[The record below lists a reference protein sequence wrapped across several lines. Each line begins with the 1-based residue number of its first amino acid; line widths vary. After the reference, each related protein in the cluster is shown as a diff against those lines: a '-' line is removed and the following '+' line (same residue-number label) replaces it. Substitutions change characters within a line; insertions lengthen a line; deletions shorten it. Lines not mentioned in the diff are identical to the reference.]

1 MNFKIPFA
9 LLGIIALEVLISFLL
24 ALKYDCLFDFDYIC
38 YNVLGTCKNF
48 MTLLNYILIGSYVI
62 NYIINDINEDED
74 LKEII
79 CDVIVKKLQK
89 KSEEDS
95 ENDSIEDL
103 TEDSSEGS
111 LHESDIIYED
121 SIKSESEISEED
133 PKEENETSELKQRN
147 IQDRIDEIDIDKS
160 IKDFSDMIQIIVEN
174 HNEKRDENH
183 TEKTD

>member
-9 LLGIIALEVLISFLL
+9 FLGIIALEVLISFLL
-24 ALKYDCLFDFDYIC
+24 ALKYDCIFDFDYVC

-48 MTLLNYILIGSYVI
+48 MSLLNYILIGSYVI
-62 NYIINDINEDED
+62 DYIINDINDDED

-79 CDVIVKKLQK
+79 CDVIVKKFQK

-95 ENDSIEDL
+95 ENDSIEE
-103 TEDSSEGS
+103 TSEEDSSEGS

-147 IQDRIDEIDIDKS
+147 NEDRINEIDIDKS
-160 IKDFSDMIQIIVEN
+160 IKDFSDMIQTLVEN
-174 HNEKRDENH
+174 HSETHPEKAD
-183 TEKTD
+183 